1 MRSAG
6 AASSVTDLAEGED
19 WSRQSKLGAHPDGLT
34 EVAAGSS
41 ESHFR
46 VMSQDIHT
54 GHAHGLVHAL
64 SQNDNVE
71 RRLEAQRRAP
81 PALPSCSCC
90 SATAAAGNART
101 ENFFVGFSSSASEAT
116 LGQAMARGILPGATV
131 RNKLPVSS
139 DGSAAPWRLTSV
151 TTERLD
157 GKFAF
162 GLLTGL
168 LPLAFGCPFH
178 SPNPECR
185 PSLRWACLKGVAPD
199 PPSEWPTG
207 TLLLLTGGPL
217 FFFPCFVGFA

>member
-1 MRSAG
+1 MTMWSGGLRRSAAPHLRCQ
-6 AASSVTDLAEGED
+6 AAA
-19 WSRQSKLGAHPDGLT
+19 
-34 EVAAGSS
+34 VAARRRRQGM
-41 ESHFR
+41 R
-46 VMSQDIHT
+46 
-54 GHAHGLVHAL
+54 
-64 SQNDNVE
+64 E
-71 RRLEAQRRAP
+71 RRI
-81 PALPSCSCC
+81 
-90 SATAAAGNART
+90 
-101 ENFFVGFSSSASEAT
+101 FFVGFSSSASEAT

-207 TLLLLTGGPL
+207 ALLLLTGGPL
-217 FFFPCFVGFA
+217 FFFSLAL